1 MTATDEVNQPH
12 ALLAALR
19 YAAMGLR
26 VLPIRPSSK
35 APMLGEW
42 PTRATTDPDTIR
54 GWGGKKPR
62 STFVPTPKAMRE

>member
-19 YAAMGLR
+19 YAATGLR
-26 VLPIRPSSK
+26 VLPIRPASK
-35 APMLGEW
+35 APMLLDW
-42 PTRATTDPDTIR
+42 PTRASVDTGTIR
-54 GWGGKKPR
+54 GWCRKKPR

>member
-1 MTATDEVNQPH
+1 MTATDEIDQPH

-26 VLPIRPSSK
+26 VLPIRPASK
-35 APMLGEW
+35 APMLLDW
-42 PTRATTDPDTIR
+42 PTRASVDPDTIR
-54 GWGGKKPR
+54 GWGGKKPH